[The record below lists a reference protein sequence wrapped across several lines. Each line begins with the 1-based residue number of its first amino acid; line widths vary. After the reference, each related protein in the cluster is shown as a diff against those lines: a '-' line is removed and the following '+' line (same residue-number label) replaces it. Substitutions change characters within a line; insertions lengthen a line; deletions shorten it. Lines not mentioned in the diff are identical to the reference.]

1 MIGLLFA
8 HLVAENVMQDVP
20 GDSRCRPGY
29 TNDGRSAADD
39 SAAMRYPVFLPNK
52 RQVFELACVGFQKRV
67 RSTRHYDDHQR
78 P

>member
-1 MIGLLFA
+1 MIELLYA
-8 HLVAENVMQDVP
+8 HLIAGNVKQDVP
-20 GDSRCRPGY
+20 GDSRCSLGE
-29 TNDGRSAADD
+29 TDDGC
-39 SAAMRYPVFLPNK
+39 SAAMRYTVFLPNK